1 MDAKKLR
8 DIVKKAHPNRKIV
21 EPGTGKKY
29 AADAD
34 ASDADVSR
42 LSPDTWKKFRGAGR
56 KGGKDRPPQPSKPD
70 PRERFRPRKL
80 TGAGPAPTATG
91 PGDSAAG
98 RQAGKLAL
106 ARLVP
111 GDAGSDSEDTLD
123 VLVDEEHGII
133 GESDSGPGD
142 D

>member
-8 DIVKKAHPNRKIV
+8 DIVRKAHPNRKIV

-34 ASDADVSR
+34 APDADVSR
-42 LSPDTWKKFRGAGR
+42 LSPDTWKKFRGSGR
-56 KGGKDRPPQPSKPD
+56 KGGKDRAPQPSRLD

-80 TGAGPAPTATG
+80 TGAGPGPTTAS
-91 PGDSAAG
+91 PGVSAGG
-98 RQAGKLAL
+98 RQTGKLAL

-111 GDAGSDSEDTLD
+111 ADAASDSEDTLD